1 MFLDSLGSFLVE
13 SAQQAVNSDTCPG
26 SSGLSN
32 GPDSE
37 RPRGLS
43 DANTIGAS
51 EDIWAPFVPPT
62 AGQATPW
69 VETHPPA
76 HVPGRGKDGSYC
88 VGEGE
93 EEVALSSGEMNRA
106 E

>member
-1 MFLDSLGSFLVE
+1 MCLDSLNDFLVE
-13 SAQQAVNSDTCPG
+13 SAQEAVNADSRPG

-37 RPRGLS
+37 QPRGLS
-43 DANTIGAS
+43 DADTIGAS
-51 EDIWAPFVPPT
+51 EDIRAPFVRPT
-62 AGQATPW
+62 AGQATPY
-69 VETHPPA
+69 VETHSPA
-76 HVPGRGKDGSYC
+76 HVPGRGENGSYC
-88 VGEGE
+88 VGAGE